1 MDKRQKSYE
10 QALKKQKVDIQRGA
24 QLKEVE
30 LEKRQKAIDIC
41 MGEKDRQHRE
51 QITKLQAQIKRLE
64 EE

>member
-30 LEKRQKAIDIC
+30 LDKRQKAIDIC
-41 MGEKDRQHRE
+41 MTEKDRQHRE

-64 EE
+64 E

>member
-64 EE
+64 E